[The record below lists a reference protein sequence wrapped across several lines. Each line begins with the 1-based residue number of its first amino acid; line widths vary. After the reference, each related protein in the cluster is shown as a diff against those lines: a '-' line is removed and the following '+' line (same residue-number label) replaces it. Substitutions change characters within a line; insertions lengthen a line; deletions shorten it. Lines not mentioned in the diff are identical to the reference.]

1 MAAFNKADI
10 RLYVLSYDSHKAIAT
25 FSKTHK
31 ITFTMLSDPD
41 SKVIKDF
48 GILNTLIPE
57 DAHPWFG
64 IPFPGAYIVNNKGII
79 TEKIFENI
87 HHARPGPEQLLAAAQ
102 GERFSVEP
110 TLSPTEDVDVDVAF
124 HGDSLPTGITREIVA
139 TIRVPEGKHIYSEP
153 VPEGLVAASIELDNN
168 PGIVAYTPIQPQ
180 TSPLTLTGSD
190 TTLQVYKGNTIL
202 RLPVAQNGQL
212 IEKTAEG
219 NFVTVSGKVHWQT
232 CDDKECDLPEFVDF
246 EFHIKVGALI
256 TPELS
261 WDLFKLVTDISNK
274 KPHQKVIL
282 VVAYQAFRISKLYK
296 KLVQDH

>member
-1 MAAFNKADI
+1 MVAFNKADI
-10 RLYVLSYDSHKAIAT
+10 RLYVLSYDSHKAIAN

-64 IPFPGAYIVNNKGII
+64 IPFPGAYIVNNEGII

-124 HGDSLPTGITREIVA
+124 HGDSLPTGITLSLI
-139 TIRVPEGKHIYSEP
+139 HI
-153 VPEGLVAASIELDNN
+153 
-168 PGIVAYTPIQPQ
+168 
-180 TSPLTLTGSD
+180 
-190 TTLQVYKGNTIL
+190 
-202 RLPVAQNGQL
+202 
-212 IEKTAEG
+212 
-219 NFVTVSGKVHWQT
+219 
-232 CDDKECDLPEFVDF
+232 
-246 EFHIKVGALI
+246 
-256 TPELS
+256 
-261 WDLFKLVTDISNK
+261 
-274 KPHQKVIL
+274 
-282 VVAYQAFRISKLYK
+282 
-296 KLVQDH
+296 

>member
-1 MAAFNKADI
+1 MAAFDESNVK
-10 RLYVLSYDSHKAIAT
+10 LYVLSYDSHKAIAN
-25 FSKTHK
+25 FSQTHN

-41 SKVIKDF
+41 SIVIKDF

-64 IPFPGAYIVNNKGII
+64 IPFPGTYIINDQGII
-79 TEKIFENI
+79 TTKIFENI
-87 HHARPGPEQLLAAAQ
+87 HHARPGPEQLLAAAL

-110 TLSPTEDVDVDVAF
+110 MLSPTENVNVDVAF

-153 VPEGLVAASIELDNN
+153 VPEGLVATSIELDSNS
-168 PGIVAYTPIQPQ
+168 GIVAYTPVQPK

-190 TTLQVYKGNTIL
+190 TTLQVYEGNTVL

-212 IEKTAEG
+212 IEKTDEG
-219 NFVTVSGKVHWQT
+219 NFVTVSGKVHWQA
-232 CDDKECDLPEFVDF
+232 CDDKECDLPESVDF
-246 EFHIKVGALI
+246 EFRIKVESLNV
-256 TPELS
+256 PELS
-261 WDLFKLVTDISNK
+261 WDLFKLATDISNK

>member
-1 MAAFNKADI
+1 MAAFDESDVK
-10 RLYVLSYDSHKAIAT
+10 LYVLSYDSHKAIAN
-25 FSKTHK
+25 FSQTHN

-41 SKVIKDF
+41 SIVIKDF

-57 DAHPWFG
+57 NAHPWFG
-64 IPFPGAYIVNNKGII
+64 IPFPGAYIINKQGII
-79 TEKIFENI
+79 TAKIFENI
-87 HHARPGPEQLLAAAQ
+87 HHARPGPEQLLAAAL
-102 GERFSVEP
+102 GERFNVE
-110 TLSPTEDVDVDVAF
+110 TTSSPTEDVAVDVSF

-153 VPEGLVAASIELDNN
+153 VPEGLVATSIELDSN
-168 PGIVAYTPIQPQ
+168 PGIVAYTPVQPK

-190 TTLQVYKGNTIL
+190 TTLQVYEGNTVL

-212 IEKTAEG
+212 IEKTDEG
-219 NFVTVSGKVHWQT
+219 NFVTVSGKVHWQA
-232 CDDKECDLPEFVDF
+232 CDDKECDLPESVDF
-246 EFHIKVGALI
+246 EFRIKVESLNV
-256 TPELS
+256 PELS
-261 WDLFKLVTDISNK
+261 WDLFKLATDISNK

>member
-1 MAAFNKADI
+1 MAAFNEADV
-10 RLYVLSYDSHKAIAT
+10 RLYVLSYDSRKAIAK
-25 FSKTHK
+25 FSKTHN

-41 SKVIKDF
+41 SKVIKNF

-64 IPFPGAYIVNNKGII
+64 IPFPGAYIVNNEGII

-87 HHARPGPEQLLAAAQ
+87 HHARPGPEQLLAAAL
-102 GERFSVEP
+102 GERFSIEP
-110 TLSPTEDVDVDVAF
+110 TLSPTENVNVDVVF

-153 VPEGLVAASIELDNN
+153 VPEGLVAASIKLDNN
-168 PGIVAYTPIQPQ
+168 PGIVAYTPSQPK
-180 TSPLTLTGSD
+180 TSPLTLAGSD
-190 TTLQVYKGNTIL
+190 TTLQVYEGNTVL

-212 IEKTAEG
+212 IEETAEG
-219 NFVTVSGKVHWQT
+219 NFVTVSGKVHWQA
-232 CDDKECDLPEFVDF
+232 CDDKECDLPESVDF
-246 EFHIKVGALI
+246 VFRIKVEDTVA
-256 TPELS
+256 PELS

-282 VVAYQAFRISKLYK
+282 FLAYQTFRISNYIKN
-296 KLVQDH
+296 